1 MSKKINVFVLTMI
14 NIATILSIR
23 NWPISAQYGLSSVVF
38 LSLALIFFFI
48 PAAMVSAELATG
60 WPQKGGVFV
69 WVKEA
74 LGHRMGFLAV
84 WLLWLE
90 NVVWYPTILSFVA
103 ATIAYIVN
111 PSLNGNKWYTFLVII
126 SIFWL
131 VTFVNLKGIKIYGW
145 ISSVAASLGTLFPGL
160 LIICLGFAWIAFGNP
175 SHIEFSLDS
184 LKPNLT
190 HFSDLA
196 FLAGILLSFGG
207 IEMSAVH
214 AKDVENPQKNYS
226 KAIFFSA
233 LVIVILTILGTLAI
247 SIIIPKNNI
256 NLISGSIEAIYNFF
270 ELFGLQKFIPVI
282 AGLVVIGSLGG
293 VSTWAAGPCRGLLA
307 AAEKGDF
314 PPLMQKVNRHDMPI
328 NVMIIQAV
336 IVTLLS
342 FAFIFMPNVSS
353 SFWILT
359 ILAAQLYTIM
369 YLLMFISGIVLRYKK
384 REVQRHYKVPFG
396 NAGMWIISSMGI
408 LGSLFTFFIGFVPPS
423 PVDTGGLLFFE
434 LFLVIGLAIFCAAP
448 LVIFQLR
455 HLWAHK
461 SQEQAKLK

>member
-1 MSKKINVFVLTMI
+1 MTKKINVFILTMI

-23 NWPISAQYGLSSVVF
+23 NWPTSAQYGLSSIIF
-38 LSLALIFFFI
+38 LLLALFFFFI

-60 WPQKGGVFV
+60 WPQKGGIFV

-111 PSLNGNKWYTFLVII
+111 PALNGNKWFTFLVII
-126 SIFWL
+126 SVFWL
-131 VTFVNLKGIKIYGW
+131 ITFVNLKGVQVFGW
-145 ISSVAASLGTLFPGL
+145 ISSVSAILGTLIPGT
-160 LIICLGFAWIAFGNP
+160 LIIALGLAWYILGYP
-175 SHIEFSLDS
+175 SNITFSMEA
-184 LKPNLT
+184 LKPKLT

-226 KAIFFSA
+226 RAIFYSA
-233 LVIVILTILGTLAI
+233 SVIIALTVLGTLAI
-247 SIIIPKNNI
+247 SVIIPKNDI
-256 NLISGSIEAIYNFF
+256 NLISGSIEAIYSFF
-270 ELFGLQKFIPVI
+270 EKFGLQKFIPLI
-282 AGLVVIGSLGG
+282 AALIVIGPLGG
-293 VSTWAAGPCRGLLA
+293 ISSWAAGPCRGLLA

-314 PPLMQKVNRHDMPI
+314 PPFMRKTNRHDMPV
-328 NVMIIQAV
+328 NVMLIQGF

-353 SFWILT
+353 SFWMLT
-359 ILAAQLYTIM
+359 ILAAQLYIVM
-369 YLLMFISGIVLRYKK
+369 YILMFISGIVLRYTRKN
-384 REVQRHYKVPFG
+384 VQRHYKVPFG
-396 NAGMWIISSMGI
+396 NAGMWIVSTLGI
-408 LGSLFTFFIGFVPPS
+408 LGCLFTFIIGFVPPS

-434 LFLVIGLAIFCAAP
+434 LFIIMGLIIFCSTP
-448 LVIFQLR
+448 LIIFQLR
-455 HLWAHK
+455 HLWNGK
-461 SQEQAKLK
+461 T

>member
-1 MSKKINVFVLTMI
+1 
-14 NIATILSIR
+14 
-23 NWPISAQYGLSSVVF
+23 
-38 LSLALIFFFI
+38 
-48 PAAMVSAELATG
+48 MVSAELATG
-60 WPQKGGVFV
+60 WPQKGGIFV

-103 ATIAYIVN
+103 ATIAYIIN
-111 PSLNGNKWYTFLVII
+111 PSLNGNKWYTFLVIV

-131 VTFVNLKGIKIYGW
+131 ITLVNLKGMKVYGW

-160 LIICLGFAWIAFGNP
+160 LIISLGFAWIAFGNP
-175 SHIEFSLDS
+175 SNITFSFKA
-184 LKPNLT
+184 LKPNLN

-226 KAIFFSA
+226 RAIFFSA
-233 LVIVILTILGTLAI
+233 SIIIILTILGTLAI
-247 SIIIPKNNI
+247 SVIIPKDNI

-270 ELFGLQKFIPVI
+270 ELFGLQKFIPII
-282 AGLVVIGSLGG
+282 AGLVVVGSLGG

-314 PPLMQKVNRHDMPI
+314 PPFMQKTNKHDMPI
-328 NVMIIQAV
+328 TVMMIQAV

-353 SFWILT
+353 SFWMLT
-359 ILAAQLYTIM
+359 ILAAQLYIIM
-369 YLLMFISGIVLRYKK
+369 YVLMFISGIVLRYKK
-384 REVQRHYKVPFG
+384 KEVKRHYKVPFG
-396 NAGMWIISSMGI
+396 NIGMWIVSSMGI
-408 LGSLFTFFIGFVPPS
+408 LGSLFTFFIGFAPPS
-423 PVDTGGLLFFE
+423 PVDTGKLIFFE
-434 LFLVIGLAIFCAAP
+434 LFLILGLLIFCAAP
-448 LVIFQLR
+448 LIIFSLR
-455 HLWAHK
+455 RLWSDHNNH
-461 SQEQAKLK
+461 QQAKLK